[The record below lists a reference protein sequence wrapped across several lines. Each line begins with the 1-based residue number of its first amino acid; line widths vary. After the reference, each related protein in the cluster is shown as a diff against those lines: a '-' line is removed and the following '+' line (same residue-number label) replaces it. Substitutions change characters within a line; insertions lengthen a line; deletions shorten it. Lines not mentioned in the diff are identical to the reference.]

1 MTSANVTLICQI
13 WSRLLAT
20 TIGPD
25 DDFFDHGGYSLLLIE
40 MVIQAEEA
48 GLTIDP
54 EQVFDHRTP
63 AALAAALDATLET
76 AR

>member
-1 MTSANVTLICQI
+1 MTSANVALLCQI

-20 TIGPD
+20 PIGPD
-25 DDFFDHGGYSLLLIE
+25 DDFFDNGGYSLLLIE

-48 GLTIDP
+48 GLHFGP

-63 AALAAALDATLET
+63 AALAAALEVDLE
-76 AR
+76 ASR